1 MKTLTIIFVLSNFV
15 FCQSIDFVAEYGK
28 FTSAASFDIDL
39 QGNFYI
45 ADNYDNT
52 ITKLDSTGKI
62 INSIGG
68 FGWEAS
74 SFDKPSCIFTTTL
87 STYVADKNN
96 NRIQRFDK
104 DLNFL
109 SEYSGNKNSE
119 IEFAYPTCLAISN
132 IGDLFLLDSDNYRIL
147 KFSLNGNFLIEIGA
161 QDAGPFALTDPKNFT
176 LDNDGNIFVLDE
188 DQIKVFDQYGNGKLK
203 FKIKSEPDKIYFF
216 KKQLFFIDNN
226 KISLL
231 DLADRKMT
239 DQIHK
244 FNELQNEEIVDLK
257 ISKKHLFVLTSG
269 KIFKYKF
276 NR

>member
-1 MKTLTIIFVLSNFV
+1 MKTLLIILVISDLL
-15 FCQSIDFVAEYGK
+15 FCQTIDFVNEFGK
-28 FTSAASFDIDL
+28 FSSASSFDLDL
-39 QGNFYI
+39 QGNFYV

-52 ITKLDSTGKI
+52 IVKLDSTGKI

-68 FGWEAS
+68 FGWETS
-74 SFDKPSCIFTTTL
+74 TFDQPSCIFTTTL

-109 SEYSGNKNSE
+109 SEYSGNNNSD
-119 IEFAYPTCLAISN
+119 IEFAYPTCLSISN
-132 IGDLFLLDSDNYRIL
+132 IGDLFLLESDNYRIL

-161 QDAGPFALTDPKNFT
+161 QDAGVFALSDPKNFT

-203 FKIKSEPDKIYFF
+203 FKIKSEPNKIYFYE
-216 KKQLFFIDNN
+216 KHLYFIERN
-226 KISLL
+226 KISSL
-231 DLADRKMT
+231 DLIERKKN
-239 DQIHK
+239 DQ
-244 FNELQNEEIVDLK
+244 FYELQELQGEEIIDIK
-257 ISKKHLFVLTSG
+257 ISQKNLFVLSPT
-269 KIFKYKF
+269 KIFKYNF